1 MRKPCH
7 GFATTVFGHEGEAE
21 LRAGKASPISEN
33 GNKGRLFLVSNHF
46 TDVSPEDNQTS
57 QLAARRTKRNR
68 KRIAYDEHVIRN
80 GNHYRVNVKKS
91 GLYVEIIEKL
101 IDQFETACQKWPRV
115 FVLRFDLHCHFYS
128 PDNRRQTTFRDRLF
142 KRLQREYGFKQI
154 GYCWV
159 RERERAK
166 AQHYHWVLFLDGNL
180 IRHSSRINKLIK
192 NAWEDVTG
200 AYHVPVIKHPFYF
213 GEASQI
219 AEDVIYRV
227 SYLAKARGKGYRADQ
242 AKDYQCS
249 RMKPQLPV
257 K

>member
-7 GFATTVFGHEGEAE
+7 GFATTVFGQKSEAE
-21 LRAGKASPISEN
+21 PGDGKASPTSEN
-33 GNKGRLFLVSNHF
+33 GNKGRLFLVSNHIS
-46 TDVSPEDNQTS
+46 DVSPREATKHKPT
-57 QLAARRTKRNR
+57 ARKAKRNR
-68 KRIAYDEHVIRN
+68 KRVTYDDHVNRN
-80 GNHYRVNVKKS
+80 GKQYAVNAAKS

-101 IDQFETACQKWPRV
+101 IDQFEIACQKWPRV

-128 PDNRRQTTFRDRLF
+128 PDNRRQTMFRDRLF

-180 IRHSSRINKLIK
+180 IRHSSRINELIK
-192 NAWEDVTG
+192 SAWENATG
-200 AYHVPVIKHPFYF
+200 AYHMPVIKRPFYF

-242 AKDYQCS
+242 AKDFQCS
-249 RMKPQLPV
+249 RMKPQPPV